1 MPALLNGEGLDP
13 KESFCSAVLV
23 STLSLDLLQERAA
36 ERRRRRL
43 QVREEVRRR
52 LRAALA
58 HLIPGEK
65 VIVFGSLVRAGVF
78 NDRSDVDL
86 ALEREPRQMSDYQL
100 ASRLMEMLQRPVDVV
115 LLQKSRLREKI
126 LREGEVWTV

>member
-1 MPALLNGEGLDP
+1 MP
-13 KESFCSAVLV
+13 
-23 STLSLDLLQERAA
+23 TLSLELLQDRDAA
-36 ERRRRRL
+36 RRRRRL
-43 QVREEVRRR
+43 QVREQVRGT

-65 VIVFGSLVRAGVF
+65 VIVFGSLVRPGAF
-78 NDRSDVDL
+78 NDGSDVDL

-100 ASRLMEMLQRPVDVV
+100 ASRLMEILQRPVDVV
-115 LLQKSRLREKI
+115 LLEKSRLREKI